1 MFPNSLRLLDF
12 LYNGL
17 LNNFSHFSW
26 KMPLSSPHSIFSSAD
41 RLWSS
46 ERYSLLRASVQGHPG
61 LIWTWPG
68 LTQPHLS
75 MLAASCVHSSFSVRI
90 HSIHF
95 SFILCYLGWVARS
108 SDGGVE
114 DLVILIIDDLHWRQ
128 VERPVPGDSLIFL
141 IKSFL
146 TLLMALSRLICCD
159 LSKINSCFVSNMLL
173 LNMVWFDYQS
183 DERIIFYEKMW
194 LSFFLN

>member
-1 MFPNSLRLLDF
+1 MASWTIFPILHGKCHCPLPTQFSVLLTGYGVPIDI
-12 LYNGL
+12 
-17 LNNFSHFSW
+17 HC
-26 KMPLSSPHSIFSSAD
+26 SPT
-41 RLWSS
+41 
-46 ERYSLLRASVQGHPG
+46 SVQGHPR

-68 LTQPHLS
+68 LTEPRLS
-75 MLAASCVHSSFSVRI
+75 MLTASCVHSSFSVRI

-114 DLVILIIDDLHWRQ
+114 DLVILIINGLHWRQ
-128 VERPVPGDSLIFL
+128 AERPVPGDSLIFL
-141 IKSFL
+141 IKSFI
-146 TLLMALSRLICCD
+146 TLPMAFSQLICCD
-159 LSKINSCFVSNMLL
+159 LNKMNSCFVSNTLL
-173 LNMVWFDYQS
+173 LNTVWFDYQS